1 MYSQLKKN
9 SPEEKAQI
17 NEILKKVFP
26 HLLHPQL
33 VEEIQEVGQLM
44 RFKEGDILIDYGQY
58 IRMAPLVLEGSLKI
72 MRENEDGEELFLYFL
87 NAGESCSMSFTCCL
101 AEKRSSIRAVVD
113 DDVLVLGIPVQFV
126 DQWISKYTV
135 WKNFVLRSYDQRLME
150 LIQTIDTIA
159 FKKLDERLLDYLKQ
173 LVKNHDSKHLNITH
187 QQIASDLNA
196 SREAVSRLLKK
207 MEKMGDLIL
216 GRNKIEI
223 LDL

>member
-1 MYSQLKKN
+1 MYADVKMN
-9 SPEEKAQI
+9 SPEAKAQI

-44 RFKEGDILIDYGQY
+44 RFKEGDVLIDYGQY

-72 MRENEDGEELFLYFL
+72 MRENDEGEELFLYFL

-113 DDVLVLGIPVQFV
+113 DDVLILGIPVQYV

-159 FKKLDERLLDYLKQ
+159 FKKLDERLIDYLNQ

-223 LDL
+223 LDI

>member
-1 MYSQLKKN
+1 MYSDVKMN
-9 SPEEKAQI
+9 SPEAKAQI

-44 RFKEGDILIDYGQY
+44 RFKEGDVLIDYGQY

-72 MRENEDGEELFLYFL
+72 MRENDEGEELFLYFL

-113 DDVLVLGIPVQFV
+113 DDVLILGVPVQYV

-173 LVKNHDSKHLNITH
+173 LVKNHDNKHLNITH

-223 LDL
+223 LDI

>member
-1 MYSQLKKN
+1 MYTDVKLN
-9 SPEEKAQI
+9 SPEAKAQI
-17 NEILKKVFP
+17 NDILKKVFP

-44 RFKEGDILIDYGQY
+44 RFKEGDVLIDYGQY

-72 MRENEDGEELFLYFL
+72 MRENDEGEELFLYFL
-87 NAGESCSMSFTCCL
+87 SAGESCSMSFTCCL

-113 DDVLVLGIPVQFV
+113 DDVLVLGIPVQYV

-159 FKKLDERLLDYLKQ
+159 FKKLDERLVDYLKQ
-173 LVKNHDSKHLNITH
+173 LVKNHNSKHLNITH

>member
-1 MYSQLKKN
+1 MYADIKVN
-9 SPEEKAQI
+9 SPEAKAQI

-44 RFKEGDILIDYGQY
+44 RFKEGDVLIDYGQY

-72 MRENEDGEELFLYFL
+72 MRENDEGEELFLYFL

-113 DDVLVLGIPVQFV
+113 DDVLILGIPVQYV

-159 FKKLDERLLDYLKQ
+159 FKKLDERLIDYLKQ
-173 LVKNHDSKHLNITH
+173 LVKNHDNKHLNITH

>member
-1 MYSQLKKN
+1 MYSDQRKN
-9 SPEEKAQI
+9 SPEDKAQI

-159 FKKLDERLLDYLKQ
+159 FKKLDERLIDYLKQ
-173 LVKNHDSKHLNITH
+173 LVKNHESNHLNITH

>member
-159 FKKLDERLLDYLKQ
+159 FKKLDERLIEYLKQ